1 MTPAASAAAA
11 AAAVVGGVFSAAAAA
26 AAALLARCVHV
37 VEQQFA
43 HVRRRAARRPAD
55 VGVGPAV
62 VALAEQSAA

>member
-11 AAAVVGGVFSAAAAA
+11 AAAVVGGVFSAAAA

-55 VGVGPAV
+55 VGVGTAV